1 MPHTRVLGMSLVSI
15 STYRLVGMSS
25 TLLERDH
32 VQAGQ
37 GLFWC
42 EAFFSRMLSKAKAA
56 ASFYAIQIG

>member
-1 MPHTRVLGMSLVSI
+1 
-15 STYRLVGMSS
+15 MSS

-37 GLFWC
+37 GLLWC